1 MSDPNSMHERNTL
14 SDSRSGL
21 ERFLGDT
28 PLRVAVRLIIL
39 SLVVGFVLSAF
50 QLHPL
55 ELVRTMINF
64 IERAFISVF
73 NSLEDFISYIVL
85 GAVIVVPVWF
95 LLRLMKSRD

>member
-1 MSDPNSMHERNTL
+1 MTDPNSLNDR
-14 SDSRSGL
+14 RSGL

-50 QLHPL
+50 QLQPL
-55 ELVRTMINF
+55 ELIRTLIDL

-73 NSLEDFISYIVL
+73 NSLGDFLGYIAL
-85 GAVIVVPVWF
+85 GAVIVVPAWF
-95 LLRLMKSRD
+95 FLRLMKARD